1 MMVGTVQISMSA
13 LKEQMTA
20 ILMLS
25 VKTLMEGGVANATMD
40 FSVTD
45 RSAWTLTNAA
55 KVTSQ
60 QFS

>member
-25 VKTLMEGGVANATMD
+25 VKTLMEGGVANAIMD
-40 FSVTD
+40 FSGTD
-45 RSAWTLTNAA
+45 RSVWTLTNAA